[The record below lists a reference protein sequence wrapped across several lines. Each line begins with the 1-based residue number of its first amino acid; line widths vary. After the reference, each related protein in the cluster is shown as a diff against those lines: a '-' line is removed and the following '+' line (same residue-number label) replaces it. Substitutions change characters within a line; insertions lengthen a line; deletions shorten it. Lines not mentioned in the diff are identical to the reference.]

1 MGIGFATGCSWRK
14 LGRSITAPS
23 EVQVLAASFNG
34 FWWTLVLGV
43 VVLVVV
49 VFVVVIFV
57 VVAESTQ
64 VLATHSWNG

>member
-1 MGIGFATGCSWRK
+1 MGLGFATGCSWRK

-43 VVLVVV
+43 VVVVV
-49 VFVVVIFV
+49 VVFV

>member
-1 MGIGFATGCSWRK
+1 MGLGFATGCSWRK
-14 LGRSITAPS
+14 LGRSTAAPS

-43 VVLVVV
+43 VVVVV
-49 VFVVVIFV
+49 VVFV

>member
-1 MGIGFATGCSWRK
+1 MGLGFATGCSWRK

-43 VVLVVV
+43 VVVVV
-49 VFVVVIFV
+49 VVAFV